1 MTDVSEFL
9 NDPASLGEWRLVP
22 DKSTVA
28 VNVKS
33 MWGLVPVK
41 GRFTELSGEAQL
53 TGGPT
58 VFGRV
63 VIKAASLRTGIG
75 RRDRHLHS
83 ADFFDAE
90 KFPDITVEVN
100 GLTATRADTVELAGQ
115 LTIKGTSKP
124 RPLTAQV
131 AVFDDGTAR
140 LVTESRVDRQEF
152 GVDGNLLG
160 MIVDMA
166 TISGDIVFRRVR

>member
-9 NDPASLGEWRLVP
+9 SDPASLGEWRLVP

-33 MWGLVPVK
+33 MWGLMPVK

-58 VFGRV
+58 VFGRM

-75 RRDRHLHS
+75 KRDRHLHS
-83 ADFFDAE
+83 ADFFEAE
-90 KFPDITVEVN
+90 RFPDITVEVN
-100 GLTATRADTVELAGQ
+100 GLTATGADTVDLAAQ
-115 LTIKGTSKP
+115 LTVKDTTKP
-124 RPLTAQV
+124 LPLTAQV
-131 AVFDDGTAR
+131 AVFNDGTVR
-140 LVTESRVDRQEF
+140 LTTKSLVDRQEF

-160 MIVDMA
+160 MIVDTA
-166 TISGDIVFRRVR
+166 AISGDVVFRRVS